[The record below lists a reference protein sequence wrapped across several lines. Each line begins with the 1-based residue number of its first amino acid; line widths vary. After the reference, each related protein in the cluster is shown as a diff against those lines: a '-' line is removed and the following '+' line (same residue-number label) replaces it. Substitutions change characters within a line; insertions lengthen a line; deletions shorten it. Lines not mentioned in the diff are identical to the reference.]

1 MLPIVG
7 THATRGSLTR
17 RRRSSAI
24 VFMTSMWRSYEHDRN
39 RTSNA
44 KTQKTQGARTESSND
59 VPMGTQSEPSPTC
72 KPKFDFFCD
81 LCVFRA
87 FALGFGF
94 RSPQIEKLA
103 RTPHSVD
110 ALQQ

>member
-1 MLPIVG
+1 MLPMVG
-7 THATRGSLTR
+7 THATCGSLAR

-39 RTSNA
+39 RTS
-44 KTQKTQGARTESSND
+44 TRTRKRRKGREQNRGM
-59 VPMGTQSEPSPTC
+59 MGHAPAVRTSPTC
-72 KPKFDFFCD
+72 KPKFVFFCD

>member
-7 THATRGSLTR
+7 THATCGSLTR

-39 RTSNA
+39 RTSTRKRKRRKGREQNRVMMCHA
-44 KTQKTQGARTESSND
+44 HAVRT
-59 VPMGTQSEPSPTC
+59 SPTC
-72 KPKFDFFCD
+72 TPKFDFFCD

-103 RTPHSVD
+103 RTAHSVD